1 MTLERDYNRSVRIL
15 TLFVLL
21 MLPLFSIG
29 KDGLNTLFEQGNKQ
43 YTEAKYADAV
53 RSYQKIL
60 DAGYESAEVHFNL
73 GNTFYKSGNLP
84 AALLNYEKAYRLAPG
99 DKDIQHNIQFANART
114 TDKIESV
121 PDFFL
126 QRWWRNLFLFF
137 SIKTF
142 SILSITLITL
152 GFWSLILFRFA
163 QLSSIKRAA
172 FYIGIGLIFLGVVT
186 IFMAITQHNYFQQ
199 HRQAIV
205 FQTTVTVKSEPVNV
219 SKDLFVI
226 HAGTKI
232 TILAKDSG
240 WIKLELSN
248 GKVGWVPAGTI
259 KQI

>member
-1 MTLERDYNRSVRIL
+1 MTLKLNYSELMRSL
-15 TLFVLL
+15 SFFFLL
-21 MLPLFSIG
+21 MLPLFSMG
-29 KDGLNTLFEQGNKQ
+29 KDGLNTLFKQGNKQ
-43 YTEAKYADAV
+43 YTEAKYPDAV

-60 DAGYESAEVHFNL
+60 DAGYESAVVYFNL
-73 GNTFYKSGNLP
+73 GNTFYKSGDLS
-84 AALLNYEKAYRLAPG
+84 AALLNYEKAHRLAPG

-121 PDFFL
+121 PEFFL
-126 QRWWRNLFLFF
+126 QRWWRDVFIFF

-142 SILSITLITL
+142 SFLSIALVTL
-152 GFWSLILFRFA
+152 GFLSLILFRFA

-172 FYIGIGLIFLGVVT
+172 FYIGLGLIFLGVFT
-186 IFMAITQHNYFQQ
+186 ILMATNQYGYFQL

-205 FQTTVTVKSEPVNV
+205 FQSTVTVKSEPVNV

-232 TILAKDSG
+232 TILANSSG
-240 WIKLELSN
+240 WIKIELPN
-248 GKVGWVPAGTI
+248 GKIGWILAGAT